1 MRICEYE
8 IITNMLQKVK
18 KKMEKII
25 QMLQACA
32 DPTRLRILSLLRD
45 GPLCVCDLVAVL
57 GLSQPLISRHC
68 AVLRH
73 SELVLAKRVEKWVLY
88 SIDRSNTKFMNTISA
103 ILAQIAEDTLILE
116 DRMRLNGRVSNG
128 LCSARSK

>member
-1 MRICEYE
+1 
-8 IITNMLQKVK
+8 
-18 KKMEKII
+18 MEKII

-116 DRMRLNGRVSNG
+116 DRMRLNRRVSNG